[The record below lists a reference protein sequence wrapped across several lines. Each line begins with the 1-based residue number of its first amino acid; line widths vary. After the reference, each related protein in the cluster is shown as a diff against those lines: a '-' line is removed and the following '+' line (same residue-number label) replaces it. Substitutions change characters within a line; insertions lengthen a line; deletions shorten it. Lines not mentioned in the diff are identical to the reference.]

1 MFVANDAFLLS
12 TICMKPYVHKKL
24 LESYNLLK
32 LLPLTR
38 KTTENIFGILSN
50 RLRIFWS
57 KIYLTV
63 EIVTKILIASCF
75 HNLLSTKFL
84 SRVLSSKGSGGMKI
98 FCTIKLFSE
107 LDEGTLQLKQR
118 MSGIYFENILLGQ
131 AKYNGNG
138 NILI

>member
-24 LESYNLLK
+24 LESYHLLK
-32 LLPLTR
+32 LSPLTR

-63 EIVTKILIASCF
+63 ETVTKILIASCF